1 VSEQHVPFF
10 YRPPPSRGGKGGGDG
25 DPKSPNVRRR
35 RIGVKVERRRIT
47 VRGRIKE
54 GGMVIQSRM
63 M

>member
-1 VSEQHVPFF
+1 
-10 YRPPPSRGGKGGGDG
+10 
-25 DPKSPNVRRR
+25 VRRR